1 MSTTRPPPPTP
12 PISVNQG
19 SGSSQSIHEDT
30 NLRSQQPPLPS
41 MPRQEECAAEF
52 RYLESQFN
60 TYRVRSDEIKYN
72 AVIRHLDEPTMVT
85 VTDILENPPA
95 TDECKQL
102 KEALIARFTDSK
114 EKQMRTL
121 LMGIELS
128 DKKPSQLLR
137 EMKTLAGENA
147 TEGLLRT
154 LWLQRMPA
162 RIHEMLLIFDSAT
175 LDKLAECADK
185 LNEHPT
191 SVDIHAAQTTA
202 ATTEQDSI
210 QQLIKQ
216 MAALTNKVERL
227 SKEKRSRSRS
237 TSRSRQPVKA
247 SNMSSNEAG
256 QCYYHQRFGERTHK
270 TTGLTFLVD
279 TGADISILP
288 VSRLGKLTSPAPLVL
303 YAVNG
308 SQFKTYGRKLLT
320 LDLGIRRP
328 ITWQFT
334 VADVS
339 RPVTSQQRHWIHH
352 QYITASWRTTQ
363 KSSPSR
369 SYLLRGHTEFITIQ
383 TKGPPV
389 ASRPRRLPPDKLK
402 TAKAEF
408 AHLLQLGICRPSKSP
423 WAAPLHLVPK
433 KQPGSWRPC
442 GDYRGLNAVT
452 TPDRYPL
459 PHIHDLTSNLRGK
472 HIFSTLDLVKAYHQV
487 PVLEEDIPKTAV
499 TTPFGLFEFVTMPFG
514 LRNAA
519 QTFQRLMNEVLQY
532 LDYCFCYVDDVLIA
546 SVNEEQHQKD
556 LRQVFQRLQDAGIT
570 INPAKCR
577 FGQKNIQF
585 LGHEISSE
593 GIKPLPDK
601 VNAIINFTQ
610 PETLI
615 QLRRFLGMLNYYRQH
630 LKHTAKNQAPLNNL
644 LKDCR
649 KK

>member
-1 MSTTRPPPPTP
+1 MSTARTPPPTP
-12 PISVNQG
+12 PISVSQG

-30 NLRSQQPPLPS
+30 NLRSQQHPLPA

-52 RYLESQFN
+52 RYIRLPTFWKNRPTLWFVQLESQFN

-95 TDECKQL
+95 TDKYKQL

-121 LMGIELS
+121 LMGIELG

-202 ATTEQDSI
+202 ATTERDSI

-237 TSRSRQPVKA
+237 ISRSRQPVKA
-247 SNMSSNEAG
+247 SIKSSNEAD
-256 QCYYHQRFGERTHK
+256 K

-288 VSRLGKLTSPAPLVL
+288 VSRLGKPTSPAPLVL

-308 SQFKTYGRKLLT
+308 SQVKTYGRKLLT

-339 RPVTSQQRHWIHH
+339 RPVIGADLLKHFGLIVDIQGERLIDK
-352 QYITASWRTTQ
+352 TTQ
-363 KSSPSR
+363 LTIPGFK
-369 SYLLRGHTEFITIQ
+369 LRIGYVAAKTLDSLSIYHRILADYPKIVTELQLPTERAHGIYHNIQ

-452 TPDRYPL
+452 TPDSQGLPPSTCPRRRHSENSGNDPFRPL
-459 PHIHDLTSNLRGK
+459 RIRHYAFWMTYSLLR
-472 HIFSTLDLVKAYHQV
+472 ST
-487 PVLEEDIPKTAV
+487 
-499 TTPFGLFEFVTMPFG
+499 
-514 LRNAA
+514 
-519 QTFQRLMNEVLQY
+519 
-532 LDYCFCYVDDVLIA
+532 
-546 SVNEEQHQKD
+546 
-556 LRQVFQRLQDAGIT
+556 
-570 INPAKCR
+570 
-577 FGQKNIQF
+577 KNNTRKIY
-585 LGHEISSE
+585 
-593 GIKPLPDK
+593 DK
-601 VNAIINFTQ
+601 SFN
-610 PETLI
+610 
-615 QLRRFLGMLNYYRQH
+615 
-630 LKHTAKNQAPLNNL
+630 
-644 LKDCR
+644 DCR
-649 KK
+649 TQASQSIQQSVVSDKRIYNS